1 MEKPGLEISLEV
13 NRGPTNYTSSGYIE
27 KDNK

>member
-1 MEKPGLEISLEV
+1 MEKPGLKTSPKV
-13 NRGPTNYTSSGYIE
+13 NRGPTNDTSPEYIE